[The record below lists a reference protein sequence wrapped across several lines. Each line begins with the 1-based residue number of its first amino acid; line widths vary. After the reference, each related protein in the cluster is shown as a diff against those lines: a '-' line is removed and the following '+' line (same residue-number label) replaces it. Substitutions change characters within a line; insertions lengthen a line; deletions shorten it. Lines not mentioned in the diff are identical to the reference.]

1 MGIPKHG
8 KESARTKK
16 CKKYSAEGR
25 YFTNKKRKAER
36 HLKRMERFRVK
47 REEREENYEDIKD

>member
-25 YFTNKKRKAER
+25 YFINKEKKAER
-36 HLKRMERFRVK
+36 NRKRIARFLARREK
-47 REEREENYEDIKD
+47 RSGGNDNGKE

>member
-1 MGIPKHG
+1 MGMPKHG

-25 YFTNKKRKAER
+25 YFTNKEKKARR
-36 HLKRMERFRVK
+36 HEKLMERFRLR
-47 REEREENYEDIKD
+47 REKKAGGNPNE

>member
-1 MGIPKHG
+1 MGMPKHG

-25 YFTNKKRKAER
+25 YFTNKKKKAEK
-36 HLKRMERFRVK
+36 HLKRMEKFKAR
-47 REEREENYEDIKD
+47 REKKNGGNV